1 MNDTGIGL
9 GLTIVKQIVE
19 QSQGSVHAKSPG
31 IGKGSTFSFN
41 MVIETAEQAES
52 RESSNYS
59 RKNGDIANHLQENL
73 PAIDFDKE
81 SRKSQESVDA
91 KFSLLSLD
99 NSLLEDKIKDLSPTI
114 KRDTITSLKGNY
126 TPDKSVS
133 MNDDSAAKPLHNF
146 YGTVAPNEFDDQLI
160 D

>member
-1 MNDTGIGL
+1 VTDTGTGIANDDLPVLFSKFGKLQRTAAMNDTGIGL

-81 SRKSQESVDA
+81 SRKS
-91 KFSLLSLD
+91 
-99 NSLLEDKIKDLSPTI
+99 
-114 KRDTITSLKGNY
+114 
-126 TPDKSVS
+126 
-133 MNDDSAAKPLHNF
+133 
-146 YGTVAPNEFDDQLI
+146 
-160 D
+160 